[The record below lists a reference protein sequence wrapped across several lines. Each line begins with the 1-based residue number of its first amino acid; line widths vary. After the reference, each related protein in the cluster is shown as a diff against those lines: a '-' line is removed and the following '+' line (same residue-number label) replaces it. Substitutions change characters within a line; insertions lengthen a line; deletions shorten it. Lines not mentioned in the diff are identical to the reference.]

1 MFLNMSE
8 ECISSKR
15 KADTALNPK
24 TLPMIDA
31 VKFDKE
37 PSSNKSHSYAIKA
50 KKTSVV
56 FGTGSTR

>member
-1 MFLNMSE
+1 M
-8 ECISSKR
+8 SSKR
-15 KADTALNPK
+15 KADTALKPN

-37 PSSNKSHSYAIKA
+37 PSSNKSHSYAMKA
-50 KKTSVV
+50 KNTSTV

>member
-1 MFLNMSE
+1 M
-8 ECISSKR
+8 SSKR
-15 KADTALNPK
+15 KADTALKPN

-37 PSSNKSHSYAIKA
+37 PSSNKSHSYAMKA
-50 KKTSVV
+50 KNTSVV